1 MLGGTPGRLLTAIV
15 AAMFVA
21 GALSFGSTVSARTIQ
36 MPAGS
41 SVQAQHVAHAVTV
54 GHKKK
59 KHHKAAKV
67 WINTAA
73 CAGEAAA
80 TAGSWSVDQQN
91 FLLAEETTKN
101 LGASTV
107 FASLGFDVA
116 SVALDQLDGSIPT
129 LTAHDI
135 ATYQHDLKKGKQW
148 FKGCG
153 K

>member
-1 MLGGTPGRLLTAIV
+1 MPNETPIRLLTTIV

-21 GALSFGSTVSARTIQ
+21 GALFLSSGVGARTIA
-36 MPAGS
+36 MPERS
-41 SVQAQHVAHAVTV
+41 SVQAQQVARAVTV
-54 GHKKK
+54 GHKK

-67 WINTAA
+67 WMNTAA

-80 TAGSWSVDQQN
+80 TAGQSSVAQQN
-91 FLLAEETTKN
+91 FLLAEDTTKN
-101 LGASTV
+101 LGATV
-107 FASLGFDVA
+107 VFTSLGLDAA
-116 SVALDQLDGSIPT
+116 SVALDQLDDSIPA

-135 ATYQHDLKKGKQW
+135 STYQHDLKQGKQW

>member
-1 MLGGTPGRLLTAIV
+1 
-15 AAMFVA
+15 
-21 GALSFGSTVSARTIQ
+21 
-36 MPAGS
+36 
-41 SVQAQHVAHAVTV
+41 VAHAVTV
-54 GHKKK
+54 GHKKKKK

-73 CAGEAAA
+73 CSGEAAA
-80 TAGSWSVDQQN
+80 TAGSWSVAQQN
-91 FLLAEETTKN
+91 FLLAEEETTKN

-107 FASLGFDVA
+107 FASLGLDAA

-129 LTAHDI
+129 LTAHDVS
-135 ATYQHDLKKGKQW
+135 TYQHDLKQGAQW